1 MFVQSPSSLAYMQA
15 VCMYHT
21 DSMHVKRS
29 ETETAD
35 APETEAADAPLRP
48 GGRSLK
54 AQQSFVTRTAL
65 LTVARELFAERGYA
79 QVGTEEIVRA
89 AGVTRG
95 ALYHHFK
102 DKAEL
107 FAAVYEDVEGALM
120 ERIATSAMAAARDP
134 LELLRAGASGFLD
147 ACEDPAVQQIA
158 LLDAP
163 SVLGWERW
171 REIGMR
177 YGLGLVQASL
187 EAAID
192 AGLIERQPAG
202 PLAHLLLGALDE
214 GAMLLARADDDGET
228 REQLGASIARML
240 DALRSRP
247 A

>member
-1 MFVQSPSSLAYMQA
+1 
-15 VCMYHT
+15 MYHT
-21 DSMHVKRS
+21 GSMHVKRD
-29 ETETAD
+29 EAD
-35 APETEAADAPLRP
+35 VVGEGLRP
-48 GGRSLK
+48 AGRSLK
-54 AQQSFVTRTAL
+54 SQQSFITRTAL

-89 AGVTRG
+89 AGMTRG

-102 DKAEL
+102 DKADL

-120 ERIATSAMAAARDP
+120 ERVAATAMAAAQDP

-163 SVLGWERW
+163 AVLGWERW

-177 YGLGLVQASL
+177 YGFGLVRGGLQ
-187 EAAID
+187 EAMD
-192 AGLIERQPAG
+192 AGLIAAQPLDA
-202 PLAHLLLGALDE
+202 LAHLLIGAIDE
-214 GAMLLARADDDGET
+214 GAMLIARAENQAEVRADV
-228 REQLGASIARML
+228 GAAVDRFL
-240 DALRSRP
+240 DALRVH